1 MAIFRKKSDDSS
13 PKDELK
19 AFAADPAKAQKW
31 FQHAKSMADSHQ
43 YASALVYYANGLKF
57 DPDSISAQEAM
68 LAVGQQHLKN
78 GGKKISSKDIKQL
91 DGPYPSDKL
100 AMAMLPTGEPQTAP
114 RSRHSRRPSPVRS
127 TASPAICARSSSR

>member
-13 PKDELK
+13 PKEAPKEFKPDPVK
-19 AFAADPAKAQKW
+19 ARKW
-31 FQHAKSMADSHQ
+31 FDHAKSMADSHQ

-57 DPDSISAQEAM
+57 DPDSISAQESM
-68 LAVGQQHLKN
+68 LAVGQQHHKN

-100 AMAMLPTGEPQTAP
+100 AMAMLAWTGELL
-114 RSRHSRRPSPVRS
+114 
-127 TASPAICARSSSR
+127 